1 MLKQLCF
8 ISEAHLDVLLFK
20 LWFAI
25 GNLFPQKAMV
35 ILAVESDA
43 AYTSLVTSLQK

>member
-1 MLKQLCF
+1 
-8 ISEAHLDVLLFK
+8 
-20 LWFAI
+20 
-25 GNLFPQKAMV
+25 MV